1 MTGGIAAGKSTV
13 AEMLADLGATVID
26 ADQVSRRL
34 MQPGSPVLLSL
45 ADAFGPET
53 LDAQGELNRA
63 WLGERV
69 FGDEVALA
77 RLNALTHPP
86 IWRAISED
94 IEALRGRVPVIVLM
108 APLLY
113 EHQAE
118 DRVDEV
124 WVIDLSAE
132 SQLQRLQQRNGLSLE
147 AARARVA
154 AQMPIAEKAR
164 RADVVIDN
172 SRSLEATRQQVENC
186 WNSRILPRL
195 S

>member
-1 MTGGIAAGKSTV
+1 
-13 AEMLADLGATVID
+13 MLAHLGATIID

-45 ADAFGPET
+45 VEAFGPQT
-53 LDAQGELNRA
+53 LTPQGELNRT

-69 FGDEVALA
+69 FGDDVALA
-77 RLNALTHPP
+77 RLNELTHPP
-86 IWRAISED
+86 IWQAITED
-94 IEALRGRVPVIVLM
+94 IEALRERAPVIVLM

-124 WVIDLSAE
+124 WVVDLSAE
-132 SQLQRLQQRNGLSLE
+132 TQLERLQQRNGLSLE

-154 AQMPIAEKAR
+154 AQMPSEEKAR

-172 SRSLEATRQQVENC
+172 SRSLEATRQQVEKH